1 MNGRYNI
8 FIYSIII
15 AQHLLNKS
23 LDKRGINKRVLFL
36 SQQFFSI
43 VEKLLRVYI
52 VSNQYVYIL
61 IHQFNKK

>member
-1 MNGRYNI
+1 MNGRYNM

-15 AQHLLNKS
+15 AQHLLNKP
-23 LDKRGINKRVLFL
+23 LAKRGINKRVLFL

-52 VSNQYVYIL
+52 VSNQYIYVL

>member
-1 MNGRYNI
+1 MNGRYNM

-15 AQHLLNKS
+15 AQYLLNKP

-43 VEKLLRVYI
+43 VENLLRVYI
-52 VSNQYVYIL
+52 VSNQYIYVL